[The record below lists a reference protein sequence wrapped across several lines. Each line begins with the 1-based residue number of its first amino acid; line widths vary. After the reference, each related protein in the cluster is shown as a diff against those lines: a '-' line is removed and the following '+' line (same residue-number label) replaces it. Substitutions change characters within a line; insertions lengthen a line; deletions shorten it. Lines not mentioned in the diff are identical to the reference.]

1 MLTGRPKQGKTLPEG
16 LFFSQK
22 NSEKVLDKGGRVW
35 YISQARLREIIPG
48 RAKRTLKTIQ
58 REKRANKGTV
68 QRCTEKTAKIPKSL
82 ASKDVKD

>member
-1 MLTGRPKQGKTLPEG
+1 MLTGRPKQGNSLPEG

-58 REKRANKGTV
+58 RNKRANKGTV
-68 QRCTEKTAKIPKSL
+68 QRCTDEDSED
-82 ASKDVKD
+82 SKEFSIERC

>member
-1 MLTGRPKQGKTLPEG
+1 MLTGRPKQGNSLPEG

-58 REKRANKGTV
+58 RKKRANKRNCAEMHREDSEDSKEFSIE
-68 QRCTEKTAKIPKSL
+68 RC
-82 ASKDVKD
+82 